1 MTAARRRFSTC
12 RCCGGL
18 AASAFCD
25 QCGAYHVQRAALV
38 QAVIL
43 ALWGSAG
50 LTRYQTEMQ
59 AQRLSARR
67 ARPRRTARSR
77 GTSPS

>member
-1 MTAARRRFSTC
+1 MTAAPALLHVPVLRWPRRVRLLRPVRRLS
-12 RCCGGL
+12 R
-18 AASAFCD
+18 
-25 QCGAYHVQRAALV
+25 QRAALV